1 MTQSRSRLTA
11 YALLG
16 AAVVMLAGYAAHAQ
30 FILGGHGLDGFFQK
44 WVNDAVV
51 LVCSA
56 VCLLRAWSQRGERMA
71 WLMLGLGMASWA
83 LGNAYYSVYLINR
96 NPLPIPSVADGLWL
110 GIYPFSYIGVALLL
124 RSRLATWR
132 TSMWLDSVIAATA
145 VAAVSADI
153 VIATVVRSSAH
164 VSTAA
169 SLTNLAYPIGD
180 MVLLAMAVGAIALEG
195 WRADRTWF
203 ALTAGFAAFTV
214 TDGLFMVKTA
224 NGSYQVGT
232 IIDAGWLLAAVLVAW
247 AAWQPITRSVRPTM
261 DGWRFVIMPIGFA
274 LVALVMLATSD
285 RFTRPWT
292 VGLATMTVL
301 GVLARLAFTFRE
313 YMRMVHRS
321 DREASTD
328 ALTGLGN
335 RRRLLSDLEDAGLRA
350 SRQVTLAFGLF
361 DLDGFKPYNDTYGH
375 PAGDALLARLGGQLR
390 AAVGLAGS
398 AYRMGGDEFCVLIA
412 CQPGEAQAVVAR
424 AAAALAEE
432 GEGFQVR
439 ASWGAV
445 ELPAETTDPTE
456 ALRITDQRMYQN
468 KLGRRSSAGE
478 EIAGA
483 LMQALAEH
491 SPGLVDHMSGVAELA
506 QQVAREL
513 ELTADDVADVR
524 RAAELHDIGKIAIP
538 AAILDKHGPLSDGEW
553 KFIKRHTLIGERILR
568 AAPSLHRVGQ
578 LVRSSHERY
587 DGRGYPD
594 GLAGDEASLG
604 ARILTVCD
612 SYNAMTSVRPY
623 AAAMSTGDALAELR
637 RCSGSQFDPHVVDTF
652 HTVMARRSQ
661 APNAAACAP
670 ALVPSA
676 R

>member
-16 AAVVMLAGYAAHAQ
+16 ATVVMLAGYAAHAQ
-30 FILGGHGLDGFFQK
+30 FTLGGPALDEFFQK
-44 WVNDAVV
+44 WVNDAIV
-51 LVCSA
+51 LVCAA
-56 VCLLRAWSQRGERMA
+56 VCLLRAWSQRGERLA

-83 LGNAYYSVYLINR
+83 LGNVYYSVYLINR
-96 NPLPIPSVADGLWL
+96 NPLPIPSIADGLWL

-145 VAAVSADI
+145 VAAVSAD
-153 VIATVVRSSAH
+153 VVVATVVRSSAH
-164 VSTAA
+164 LSTAA

-180 MVLLAMAVGAIALEG
+180 LVLLAMAIGAIALEG

-214 TDGLFMVKTA
+214 TDGLFAVKTA

-247 AAWQPITRSVRPTM
+247 AAWQPITRSARPTM

-274 LVALVMLATSD
+274 LVALVMLASSD
-285 RFTRPWT
+285 RFARPWT
-292 VGLATMTVL
+292 VGLAMITLL
-301 GVLARLAFTFRE
+301 GVLARLALTFRE

-321 DREASTD
+321 DHEASTD

-375 PAGDALLARLGGQLR
+375 PAGDALLARLGGQLKT
-390 AAVGLAGS
+390 AVGQAGS

-432 GEGFQVR
+432 GEGFEVR

-468 KLGRRSSAGE
+468 KLSRRSSAGE

-506 QQVAREL
+506 QQMAGEL

-604 ARILTVCD
+604 ARILAVCD
-612 SYNAMTSVRPY
+612 SYNAMTSDRPY

-652 HTVMARRSQ
+652 HAVMACRSQ
-661 APNAAACAP
+661 APNAAGSTP
-670 ALVPSA
+670 ALVPPQ

>member
-16 AAVVMLAGYAAHAQ
+16 AAVFMLAGYAAHAQ
-30 FILGGHGLDGFFQK
+30 FTLGGHALDGFFQK
-44 WVNDAVV
+44 WVNDAIVF
-51 LVCSA
+51 VCSA
-56 VCLLRAWSQRGERMA
+56 ACLVRAWSQRGDRVA
-71 WLMLGLGMASWA
+71 WLMLGLAMASWA

-96 NPLPIPSVADGLWL
+96 NPLPIPSIADGLWL

-145 VAAVSADI
+145 VAAVSAD
-153 VIATVVRSSAH
+153 VVVATVVRSNVHA
-164 VSTAA
+164 STAE
-169 SLTNLAYPIGD
+169 LVTNLAYPIGD
-180 MVLLAMAVGAIALEG
+180 LVLLAMAVGAIALEG

-214 TDGLFMVKTA
+214 TDGLFLVKTA

-247 AAWQPITRSVRPTM
+247 AAWQPTTRSARPVM
-261 DGWRFVIMPIGFA
+261 DGWRFVVMPIGFA
-274 LVALVMLATSD
+274 LVALVILATGGTGSA
-285 RFTRPWT
+285 RAWT
-292 VGLATMTVL
+292 AGLASITLL
-301 GVLARLAFTFRE
+301 GVLARLALTFRE
-313 YMRMVHRS
+313 YVRMVHLS
-321 DREASTD
+321 DHEASTD

-335 RRRLLSDLEDAGLRA
+335 RRRLLSDIDDAGLSA

-375 PAGDALLARLGGQLR
+375 PAGDALLARLGGQLK
-390 AAVGLAGS
+390 AAVGRAGS
-398 AYRMGGDEFCVLIA
+398 AYRMGGDEFCILIA

-424 AAAALAEE
+424 AAAALTEE

-445 ELPAETTDPTE
+445 ELPAEATGPTE
-456 ALRITDQRMYQN
+456 TLRITDRRMYQN
-468 KLGRRSSAGE
+468 KLSRRPSAGG
-478 EIAGA
+478 EITGA

-491 SPGLVDHMSGVAELA
+491 SPGLADHISGVAELA
-506 QQVAREL
+506 QQVASEL
-513 ELTADDVADVR
+513 DLPADDVADVR

-538 AAILDKHGPLSDGEW
+538 AAILDKHSPLSSEEW
-553 KFIKRHTLIGERILR
+553 TFIKRHTLIGERILR
-568 AAPSLHRVGQ
+568 AAPSLQRVGQ
-578 LVRSSHERY
+578 IVRSSHERY

-594 GLAGDEASLG
+594 GLTGDEASLG
-604 ARILTVCD
+604 ARIITVCD
-612 SYNAMTSVRPY
+612 SYNAMTSDRPY
-623 AAAMSTGDALAELR
+623 GAAMSTTDALTELR
-637 RCSGSQFDPHVVDTF
+637 SCSGSQFDPQVVDAF
-652 HTVMARRSQ
+652 HTVMARRAQS
-661 APNAAACAP
+661 PTTVGGIP
-670 ALVPSA
+670 ALVPL

>member
-1 MTQSRSRLTA
+1 MTRSRSRLTA

-16 AAVVMLAGYAAHAQ
+16 AAVFMLAGYAAHAQ
-30 FILGGHGLDGFFQK
+30 FTLGGHGLDGFFQK

-56 VCLLRAWSQRGERMA
+56 VCLLRAWSQRGERVA
-71 WLMLGLGMASWA
+71 WLMLSLAMASWA
-83 LGNAYYSVYLINR
+83 LGNVYYSVDLINR

-132 TSMWLDSVIAATA
+132 TSMWLDSLIAATA
-145 VAAVSADI
+145 VAAVSAD
-153 VIATVVRSSAH
+153 VVVATVVRSSVHA
-164 VSTAA
+164 STAA
-169 SLTNLAYPIGD
+169 LITNIAYPIGD
-180 MVLLAMAVGAIALEG
+180 LVLLAMAVGAIALEG

-214 TDGLFMVKTA
+214 TDGLFLVKTA

-232 IIDAGWLLAAVLVAW
+232 MIDAGWLLAAVLIAW
-247 AAWQPITRSVRPTM
+247 AAWQPITRSTRPAM
-261 DGWRFVIMPIGFA
+261 DGWRFVIMPIAFA
-274 LVALVMLATSD
+274 LVALVMLAKGGTG
-285 RFTRPWT
+285 FARPWT
-292 VGLATMTVL
+292 AGLASITVL
-301 GVLARLAFTFRE
+301 GVLARLALTFRE

-321 DREASTD
+321 DHEASTD

-350 SRQVTLAFGLF
+350 SREVTLAFGLF

-390 AAVGLAGS
+390 TTVGLTGS

-424 AAAALAEE
+424 AAAALREE

-439 ASWGAV
+439 ASWGGV
-445 ELPAETTDPTE
+445 ELPAETTDPTDT
-456 ALRITDQRMYQN
+456 LRIADQRMYQN
-468 KLGRRSSAGE
+468 KLSRRSSAGE

-483 LMQALAEH
+483 LMQALTEH

-506 QQVAREL
+506 QQVASEL
-513 ELTADDVADVR
+513 DLTADEVADVR

-538 AAILDKHGPLSDGEW
+538 AAILDKHGPLSADEW

-578 LVRSSHERY
+578 IVRSSHERY

-594 GLAGDEASLG
+594 GLAGDSASLG
-604 ARILTVCD
+604 ARIITVCD
-612 SYNAMTSVRPY
+612 AYNAMTSDRPY
-623 AAAMSTGDALAELR
+623 GATMSTRDALAELR

-661 APNAAACAP
+661 APNAAGSAS
-670 ALVPSA
+670 ALLRSG
-676 R
+676 